1 MAAEAHLDA
10 AEVDTANTEM
20 AHTHQGEQRSIG
32 RQCLALVVLESY
44 LHGPLVPAVE
54 AGAA

>member
-1 MAAEAHLDA
+1 VVAEEHLDA
-10 AEVDTANTEM
+10 AEVDTANMER
-20 AHTHQGEQRSIG
+20 AHTHQGEQRNIG
-32 RQCLALVVLESY
+32 QQHLALVVAESR

>member
-20 AHTHQGEQRSIG
+20 AHTHQGEQKSTG
-32 RQCLALVVLESY
+32 RHRLAPVVLESR

>member
-1 MAAEAHLDA
+1 VAAEAHLDA
-10 AEVDTANTEM
+10 AEVDTANTQM